1 MHTAEKKAGELIAD
15 IENLQFDLS
24 MLDSQVRENL
34 IDGFSTCNKV
44 IRGYYFTRNPQVV
57 KYLKAIKISVA
68 EFGSLGWVIAD
79 TVGQGRE
86 SFRDYLEWGI
96 LVKEFNHD
104 LMDYLE
110 T

>member
-1 MHTAEKKAGELIAD
+1 VHTAEKIANELAVD

-34 IDGFSTCNKV
+34 IAEFSTSKV
-44 IRGYYFTRNPQVV
+44 IHGYYFTRNPQVV
-57 KYLKAIKISVA
+57 KYLKAIKIGVA
-68 EFGSLGWVIAD
+68 PMGSLGWVIED
-79 TVGQGRE
+79 TLGQGKE

-110 T
+110 P